1 MSTRTVRRVPRIAPP
16 RLPGGELSLEP
27 PPEPAKPVPAGL
39 GQRLMPAVMVL
50 GSLGF
55 IVVMGAQNPTSWLFG
70 GMFALSTVGMMA
82 GGMGRGGSQRAETDE
97 NRRDYLRYLAQ
108 ERRRIRIVAAAQRT
122 AMEWTHPDPGALLG
136 VLDSDR
142 MWERRETDPDFGQ
155 VRVGRGRQR
164 LATRLV
170 PPQTGPLDQLE
181 PVCAWALRRLLRA
194 HSVVPGLPVAVSLSA
209 RRLCLRTRPDAA
221 PDTRPGAEA
230 GEDGLAVTRGLARA
244 MIAQFVAWHSPAEAR
259 LAVIASPATFANW
272 DWVKWLPHVQH
283 PTLTDEIG
291 ALRMVTARPAEVA
304 DWLAAPT
311 APTASGNPAR
321 LLIVV
326 DGVDVRR
333 AGAQW
338 LDRPEVTVLRLAD
351 PAGAPTGERGEL
363 TLLVEPNRL
372 GFSSEPGAT
381 EVQRWIGEPDTLS
394 LAEASTLA
402 RRMARYRAPRG
413 TEPDT
418 GRPLRNTVG
427 LPELLGLDDPGD
439 VALARARWRDSAQ
452 DTLRVPIG
460 VGETGEPVLLDLKES
475 AQGGSGP
482 HGLCIGATGSG
493 KSELLRTLLLGL
505 AATHGS
511 DRLNMVL
518 IDFKGGATFLGMAEL
533 PHVSAVITNL
543 ADELALVDR
552 MADAL
557 AGEITRRQEA
567 LRAAGNLASVGDYER
582 ARRSGAELPPLP
594 ALLIVVDEF
603 SEMLA
608 QRPEL
613 VDLMVTIGRLGRSLQ
628 MHLLLASQR
637 LDEGRLRGL
646 ESHLSYRIALRTFS
660 PAESRAVLGVPDAYQ
675 LPPMPGSGY
684 LALGTDELVRFRAA
698 YVSAPHA
705 VGVAPA
711 PAVST
716 GVARPRLFTATRVG
730 TRPGD
735 PDDSVTQ
742 VLLPAPIGA
751 SADRDGPATE
761 VIHGVVALRDG
772 AMGAAPAGDSPML
785 RAAAQLGIP
794 GAAGGPGPGAA
805 RTVLDLMVSA
815 MATDG
820 PPAHRVWLPPLDT
833 PPALDALLPALGRGP
848 RGLGT
853 RDSGGLRVPVGLID
867 RPYHQRW
874 DPLVA
879 DFTSA
884 AGHGVVAGAPQSG
897 KSTLLRTVLLSLALT
912 NTPHELSIF
921 ALDFGGG
928 MLDGLVRLPHVAGV
942 ADRQHPD
949 VVRRT
954 VAEVSGL
961 LADRERTFREAGVE
975 SAADFRRRRAL
986 GEFGSDPHGD
996 VFLVVDGYLTLRT
1009 EFEELEA
1016 QLLPLASRGLSYGVH
1031 LLISAN
1037 RWTELR
1043 PALKDLL
1050 GTRFELRLGD
1060 PADSEVDRRRAA
1072 LVPAKPGQG
1081 LAPDGGHSVIARPV
1095 LDTIGGG
1102 FAEAVA
1108 AVAESWTGAAAPV
1121 VRLLPDRLDHRE
1133 LLVRGTALAAA
1144 GAARPSSP
1152 HALPIGV
1159 DEARLEPVHLDFD
1172 AEPHLLCFADGES
1185 GKTNLLRVL
1194 SRGITGQLAP
1204 ERARIVLIDYRRTL
1218 LGQVPA
1224 SHLIGY
1230 ASNGET
1236 AGQAIAEV
1244 AASLRRRLPGAD
1256 VTPAQL
1262 RTRSWWSGPEV
1273 YVLVDDYDLVAGNGA
1288 AGSANPL
1295 LPLLEFLPQAKD
1307 VGLHLVLARRS
1318 GGAGRALFEPVIA
1331 RLRELASPGL
1341 MMSGSAEEGPLLDGV
1356 KPSPLPPGRAVLVGR
1371 RAGRQRVQVALLE
1384 PDPDPAPDLAPEVQP
1399 APAAAAPTRARAK
1412 RSTVRKAPPVGSA
1425 VAPPESTPRSSA
1437 KPPVDSPPESAAR
1450 SAAQPA
1456 AQSRSEQPA
1465 EPSPEPSVE
1474 PPPDLPPRPTRAV
1487 RRAAKKPPA

>member
-1 MSTRTVRRVPRIAPP
+1 MSTRTVRRAPRIAPP
-16 RLPGGELSLEP
+16 RLPGGEFPLEP
-27 PPEPAKPVPAGL
+27 PPEPGKPLPAGM

-50 GSLGF
+50 GSIGF

-97 NRRDYLRYLAQ
+97 KRRDYLRYLAQ
-108 ERRRIRIVAAAQRT
+108 VRRKIRIAAAAQRT
-122 AMEWTHPDPGALLG
+122 ALEWTQPEPRALLG
-136 VLDSDR
+136 VLDTDR
-142 MWERRETDPDFGQ
+142 LWERRETDQDFGQ
-155 VRVGRGRQR
+155 IRVGRGRQR

-170 PPQTGPLDQLE
+170 EPQTGPLNELE

-194 HSVVPGLPVAVSLSA
+194 HSVVPDLPVAVALGA
-209 RRLCLRTRPDAA
+209 LRRVCLRAQAA
-221 PDTRPGAEA
+221 DH
-230 GEDGLAVTRGLARA
+230 DLAATRGLARA
-244 MIAQFVAWHSPAEAR
+244 MIAQYVVWHSPAEAR
-259 LAVIASPATFANW
+259 LAVIAPPAAMPAW

-283 PTLTDEIG
+283 PTLVDEIG
-291 ALRMVTARPAEVA
+291 ALRMVTGRAAEVA

-351 PAGAPTGERGEL
+351 LASASAGEREL
-363 TLLVEPNRL
+363 TLSVEPTRL
-372 GFSSEPGAT
+372 GISTGRERDEQP
-381 EVQRWIGEPDTLS
+381 RWIGRPDTLG
-394 LAEASTLA
+394 LAEATTLA

-413 TEPDT
+413 AEPDT

-427 LPELLGLDDPGD
+427 LPELLGLDDPAAIG
-439 VALARARWRDSAQ
+439 LARARWRDSAS

-505 AATHGS
+505 AATHAS

-543 ADELALVDR
+543 ADELSLVDR

-567 LRAAGNLASVGDYER
+567 LRAAGNLASIGDYER
-582 ARRSGAELPPLP
+582 KRRDGADLPPLP

-698 YVSAPHA
+698 YVSAPRA
-705 VGVAPA
+705 AGVAPA
-711 PAVST
+711 PAAIVGSP
-716 GVARPRLFTATRVG
+716 RPRPFTAARVG
-730 TRPGD
+730 ADPGE
-735 PDDSVTQ
+735 PDEELTQ
-742 VLLPAPIGA
+742 VLVGA
-751 SADRDGPATE
+751 AAGTGGPATE
-761 VIHGVVALRDG
+761 VIHGAVALFDG
-772 AMGAAPAGDSPML
+772 SSPDRPAPNAGPLVLAGA
-785 RAAAQLGIP
+785 RP
-794 GAAGGPGPGAA
+794 GALPPVGGGDPAA
-805 RTVLDLMVSA
+805 RSVLDLMVGA
-815 MATDG
+815 MAGQG
-820 PPAHRVWLPPLDT
+820 PPAHRVWLPPLDE
-833 PPALDALLPALGRGP
+833 PPALDILLPALGRGP

-853 RDSGGLRVPVGLID
+853 RENGGLRVPLGLID

-879 DFTSA
+879 DFSSA
-884 AGHGVVAGAPQSG
+884 AGHGVVTGAPQSG

-912 NTPHELSIF
+912 NTPDELTVY

-928 MLDGLVRLPHVAGV
+928 LLGGLAGLPHVGGV

-954 VAEVSGL
+954 MAEVTSL

-975 SAADFRRRRAL
+975 SSADFRRRRAL
-986 GEFGSDPHGD
+986 GEFADDPHGD
-996 VFLVVDGYLTLRT
+996 VFLVVDGYSTLRA

-1016 QLLPLASRGLSYGVH
+1016 QLMPLASRGLSYGVH
-1031 LLISAN
+1031 LLVSAN

-1060 PADSEVDRRRAA
+1060 PADSEVDRRKAA
-1072 LVPAKPGQG
+1072 LVPARPARG
-1081 LAPDGGHSVIARPV
+1081 LAPDGGHCVIARPA

-1108 AVAESWTGAAAPV
+1108 AVAESWTGVAAPA
-1121 VRLLPDRLDHRE
+1121 VRLLPDRLEFRE
-1133 LLVRGTALAAA
+1133 LLARSAELAAA
-1144 GAARPSSP
+1144 GVDPPASP

-1159 DEARLEPVHLDFD
+1159 DEARLEPVHLDFE

-1194 SRGITGQLAP
+1194 ARGITSRLAP
-1204 ERARIVLIDYRRTL
+1204 EQARIVLVDYRRTL
-1218 LGQVPA
+1218 LGQVPD

-1236 AGQAIAEV
+1236 AGRAISEV
-1244 AASLRRRLPGAD
+1244 AASLRRRLPGPD

-1273 YVLVDDYDLVAGNGA
+1273 YVLVDDYDLVASTGGA
-1288 AGSANPL
+1288 ASSNPL

-1341 MMSGSAEEGPLLDGV
+1341 MMSGSPEEGPLLDGV
-1356 KPSPLPPGRAVLVGR
+1356 KPTQMPPGRAVLVGR
-1371 RAGRQRVQVALLE
+1371 RSGRRRVQVALLE
-1384 PDPDPAPDLAPEVQP
+1384 VDTDEPA
-1399 APAAAAPTRARAK
+1399 R
-1412 RSTVRKAPPVGSA
+1412 
-1425 VAPPESTPRSSA
+1425 
-1437 KPPVDSPPESAAR
+1437 
-1450 SAAQPA
+1450 
-1456 AQSRSEQPA
+1456 
-1465 EPSPEPSVE
+1465 SVE
-1474 PPPDLPPRPTRAV
+1474 PPVVGPPVVEPPVVGPVVVEPVVVEPVVVEPPAVEPARSDAPAPDGTIPSTPPTGRAKPASARARPSKKGAPVESESAPRPARVA
-1487 RRAAKKPPA
+1487 RRATKQPPA

>member
-1 MSTRTVRRVPRIAPP
+1 MSTRTVRRVPRVASP
-16 RLPGGELSLEP
+16 RLPGGELPLEP

-39 GQRLMPAVMVL
+39 AQKLMPAVMVL

-70 GMFALSTVGMMA
+70 GMFALSTLGMMA

-97 NRRDYLRYLAQ
+97 TRRDYLRYLAQ
-108 ERRRIRIVAAAQRT
+108 VRRRIRIVAAAQRT
-122 AMEWTHPDPGALLG
+122 AMEFNQPDPGALLAL
-136 VLDSDR
+136 LDTDR
-142 MWERRETDPDFGQ
+142 LWERRETDQDFGQ

-170 PPQTGPLDQLE
+170 APQTGPFNELE
-181 PVCAWALRRLLRA
+181 PVCAWRLSRLLRA
-194 HSVVPGLPVAVSLSA
+194 HVGVPDLPVAVALRA
-209 RRLCLRTRPDAA
+209 LRRVCLRGQPSDA
-221 PDTRPGAEA
+221 
-230 GEDGLAVTRGLARA
+230 GLDPARALARA
-244 MIAQFVAWHSPAEAR
+244 MVAQYAVWHSPAEAR
-259 LAVIASPATFANW
+259 LAVIAAPAAIPHW

-291 ALRMVTARPAEVA
+291 ALRMVTSRPAEVA

-311 APTASGNPAR
+311 TPTASGNPPR

-338 LDRPEVTVLRLAD
+338 LDRPEITVLRLAD
-351 PAGAPTGERGEL
+351 RAGASVVDREL
-363 TLLVEPNRL
+363 TLLVEPTRL
-372 GFSSEPGAT
+372 GMSADPRLVEPP
-381 EVQRWIGEPDTLS
+381 RWIGRPDALS
-394 LAEASTLA
+394 LAEATTLA

-413 TEPDT
+413 AEPDT

-427 LPELLGLDDPGD
+427 LPELLGLDDSAS
-439 VALARARWRDSAQ
+439 VAVARARWRDSAA

-460 VGETGEPVLLDLKES
+460 VGEDGQPVLLDLKES

-505 AATHGS
+505 AATHPS

-518 IDFKGGATFLGMAEL
+518 VDFKGGATFLGMADL

-567 LRAAGNLASVGDYER
+567 LRAAGNLASVADYER
-582 ARRSGAELPPLP
+582 ARRSGTDLPPLP

-698 YVSAPHA
+698 YVSS
-705 VGVAPA
+705 A
-711 PAVST
+711 PAVGATPTPAAVT
-716 GVARPRLFTATRVG
+716 GSARPRLFTATRVG
-730 TRPGD
+730 IRPGD
-735 PDDSVTQ
+735 PDDSVTR
-742 VLLPAPIGA
+742 VLSDTPLAGDPPTEAIPGTDVVVPGSAAPDA
-751 SADRDGPATE
+751 SAVRG
-761 VIHGVVALRDG
+761 G
-772 AMGAAPAGDSPML
+772 AGAGS
-785 RAAAQLGIP
+785 GTV
-794 GAAGGPGPGAA
+794 A
-805 RTVLDLMVSA
+805 RTARARSVLDLMVGA
-815 MATDG
+815 MAGQG
-820 PPAHRVWLPPLDT
+820 PPAHRVWLPPLDE
-833 PPALDALLPALGRGP
+833 PPALDTLLPALGRGP

-853 RDSGGLRVPVGLID
+853 RDGGGLRVPLGLID

-879 DFTSA
+879 DLSSA
-884 AGHGVVAGAPQSG
+884 AGHGIVVGAPQSG
-897 KSTLLRTVLLSLALT
+897 KSTLLRTLLLGLALT
-912 NTPHELSIF
+912 NTPRELTIY

-928 MLDGLVRLPHVAGV
+928 MLDGLAGLPHVGGV
-942 ADRQHPD
+942 ADRQRPD

-954 VAEVSGL
+954 VAEVTGVL
-961 LADRERTFREAGVE
+961 DDRERSFRAAGLE
-975 SAADFRRRRAL
+975 SAAEFRRRRAA
-986 GEFGSDPHGD
+986 GEFADDPHGD
-996 VFLVVDGYLTLRT
+996 LVLVVDGYLTLRT
-1009 EFEELEA
+1009 EFEELET

-1031 LLISAN
+1031 LLVSAN
-1037 RWTELR
+1037 RWSELR

-1072 LVPAKPGQG
+1072 LVPAKPGRG
-1081 LAPDGGHSVIARPV
+1081 MAPDGGHCVIARPA

-1108 AVAESWTGAAAPV
+1108 EVATSWSGPSV
-1121 VRLLPDRLDHRE
+1121 PSVRLLPDRMDYPE
-1133 LLVRGTALAAA
+1133 LLARRTALTAA
-1144 GAARPSSP
+1144 GTLPPSTP

-1159 DEARLEPVHLDFD
+1159 DEARLEPVYLNFD

-1194 SRGITGQLAP
+1194 TRGLTQQLSP
-1204 ERARIVLIDYRRTL
+1204 EQARIVLIDYRRTL
-1218 LGQVPA
+1218 LGQVPD

-1236 AGQAIAEV
+1236 AGQAISDV
-1244 AASLRRRLPGAD
+1244 AASLRRRLPGSD
-1256 VTPAQL
+1256 VTAARL
-1262 RTRSWWSGPEV
+1262 RDRSWWSGPEV
-1273 YVLVDDYDLVAGNGA
+1273 YVLVDDYDLVASTGA
-1288 AGSANPL
+1288 AATANPL

-1318 GGAGRALFEPVIA
+1318 GGASRALFEPVIA

-1341 MMSGSAEEGPLLDGV
+1341 MMSGSPDEGPLLDGV
-1356 KPSPLPPGRAVLVGR
+1356 KPTPMPPGRAVLLGRKAGR
-1371 RAGRQRVQVALLE
+1371 RRVQIALLD
-1384 PDPDPAPDLAPEVQP
+1384 PDPDPEP
-1399 APAAAAPTRARAK
+1399 A
-1412 RSTVRKAPPVGSA
+1412 
-1425 VAPPESTPRSSA
+1425 
-1437 KPPVDSPPESAAR
+1437 
-1450 SAAQPA
+1450 
-1456 AQSRSEQPA
+1456 
-1465 EPSPEPSVE
+1465 PSVE
-1474 PPPDLPPRPTRAV
+1474 PAPPSVKPARPARKTTRPA
-1487 RRAAKKPPA
+1487 RRAPKKPSP

>member
-1 MSTRTVRRVPRIAPP
+1 
-16 RLPGGELSLEP
+16 
-27 PPEPAKPVPAGL
+27 
-39 GQRLMPAVMVL
+39 
-50 GSLGF
+50 
-55 IVVMGAQNPTSWLFG
+55 
-70 GMFALSTVGMMA
+70 MFALSTVGMMA

-97 NRRDYLRYLAQ
+97 KRRDYLRYLAQ
-108 ERRRIRIVAAAQRT
+108 VRKKVRIATAAQRT
-122 AMEWTHPDPGALLG
+122 ALEWTQPDPTALLG
-136 VLDSDR
+136 VLDTDR
-142 MWERRETDPDFGQ
+142 LWERRETDQDFGQ
-155 VRVGRGRQR
+155 IRVCRGRQR

-170 PPQTGPLDQLE
+170 EPQTGPLNELE

-194 HSVVPGLPVAVSLSA
+194 HSVVPDLPVAVALGA
-209 RRLCLRTRPDAA
+209 LRWVCLRAQGADPGL
-221 PDTRPGAEA
+221 DTA
-230 GEDGLAVTRGLARA
+230 RGLARA
-244 MIAQFVAWHSPAEAR
+244 MIAQYVVWHSPGEAR
-259 LAVIASPATFANW
+259 LAVIASPATMPAW

-283 PTLTDEIG
+283 PTLVDEIG
-291 ALRMVTARPAEVA
+291 ALRMVTGRAAEVA

-326 DGVDVRR
+326 DGIDVRR

-351 PAGAPTGERGEL
+351 LAGASTGEREL
-363 TLLVEPNRL
+363 TLWVEPTRL
-372 GFSSEPGAT
+372 GISSGRDRDEQP
-381 EVQRWIGEPDTLS
+381 RWIGRPDTLG
-394 LAEASTLA
+394 LAEATTLA

-413 TEPDT
+413 AEPDT

-427 LPELLGLDDPGD
+427 LPELLGLDDPAAVG
-439 VALARARWRDSAQ
+439 VVRARWRDSAP

-460 VGETGEPVLLDLKES
+460 VGETGDPVLLDLKES

-505 AATHGS
+505 AATHAS

-543 ADELALVDR
+543 ADELSLVDR

-582 ARRSGAELPPLP
+582 KRRDGADLPPLP

-698 YVSAPHA
+698 YVSAPQA
-705 VGVAPA
+705 AGVAPA
-711 PAVST
+711 PAAVT
-716 GVARPRLFTATRVG
+716 GTIRPRLFTSARVG
-730 TRPGD
+730 ARPGE
-735 PDDSVTQ
+735 PDEAPTQ
-742 VLLPAPIGA
+742 VL
-751 SADRDGPATE
+751 ADGVDGPATE
-761 VIHGVVALRDG
+761 VIHGTVALFN
-772 AMGAAPAGDSPML
+772 APAPGAGPL
-785 RAAAQLGIP
+785 VLAGTQLGSAP
-794 GAAGGPGPGAA
+794 PVGAGRPAA
-805 RTVLDLMVSA
+805 RSVLDLMVGA
-815 MATDG
+815 MAGQG
-820 PPAHRVWLPPLDT
+820 PPAHRVWLPPLDE
-833 PPALDALLPALGRGP
+833 PPALDILLPALGRGP

-853 RDSGGLRVPVGLID
+853 RESGGLRVPLGLID

-879 DFTSA
+879 DFSSA

-897 KSTLLRTVLLSLALT
+897 KSTLLRTLLLSMALT
-912 NTPHELSIF
+912 NTPDELTIY

-928 MLDGLVRLPHVAGV
+928 LLGGLAGLPHVGGV

-954 VAEVSGL
+954 MAEVTSL

-975 SAADFRRRRAL
+975 SAADFRRRRVL
-986 GEFGSDPHGD
+986 GEFADDPHGD
-996 VFLVVDGYLTLRT
+996 VFLVVDGYSTLRA

-1016 QLLPLASRGLSYGVH
+1016 QLMPLASRGLSYGVH
-1031 LLISAN
+1031 LLVSAN

-1060 PADSEVDRRRAA
+1060 PADSEVDRRKAA
-1072 LVPAKPGQG
+1072 LVPARPARG
-1081 LAPDGGHSVIARPV
+1081 LAPDGGHCVIARPA

-1102 FAEAVA
+1102 FAEAVR
-1108 AVAESWTGAAAPV
+1108 AVAEAWTGVRAPA
-1121 VRLLPDRLDHRE
+1121 VRLLPDRMEFRE
-1133 LLVRGTALAAA
+1133 LLARSTELAAP
-1144 GAARPSSP
+1144 GTNPPTSR

-1159 DEARLEPVHLDFD
+1159 DEARLEPVYLDFE

-1194 SRGITGQLAP
+1194 ARGITDRLAP
-1204 ERARIVLIDYRRTL
+1204 EQARIVLVDYRRTL
-1218 LGQVPA
+1218 LGQLPD

-1236 AGQAIAEV
+1236 AGQAISEV
-1244 AASLRRRLPGAD
+1244 AASLRRRLPGPD

-1273 YVLVDDYDLVAGNGA
+1273 YVLVDDYDLVASSGA
-1288 AGSANPL
+1288 AASGNPL

-1341 MMSGSAEEGPLLDGV
+1341 MMSGSPEEGPLLDGV
-1356 KPSPLPPGRAVLVGR
+1356 KPAPMPPGRAVLVGR
-1371 RAGRQRVQVALLE
+1371 RSGRRRVQVALLE
-1384 PDPDPAPDLAPEVQP
+1384 VDAELDQRDPAPAEGSGGSAPASLPRSSVPVP
-1399 APAAAAPTRARAK
+1399 AGVAGAAPVTPVEPARPALTLSAPRVRRAKSPSTPARTRAAAAGDRAEPTVRPARAEPTEPESSARAGERAKPGRPAKPIPAAPGEAPGEAAPGETAAPDEAAATGELGGPAAPAPRATRAARRVTK
-1412 RSTVRKAPPVGSA
+1412 RPPS
-1425 VAPPESTPRSSA
+1425 
-1437 KPPVDSPPESAAR
+1437 
-1450 SAAQPA
+1450 
-1456 AQSRSEQPA
+1456 
-1465 EPSPEPSVE
+1465 
-1474 PPPDLPPRPTRAV
+1474 
-1487 RRAAKKPPA
+1487 

>member
-1 MSTRTVRRVPRIAPP
+1 MSTRTVRRVPRGASP
-16 RLPGGELSLEP
+16 RLPGGELPLEP
-27 PPEPAKPVPAGL
+27 PPEPGKPVPAGL
-39 GQRLMPAVMVL
+39 AQKLMPAVMVL

-70 GMFALSTVGMMA
+70 GMFALSTLGMMA

-97 NRRDYLRYLAQ
+97 TRRDYLRYLAQ
-108 ERRRIRIVAAAQRT
+108 VRRRIRIVAAAQRT
-122 AMEWTHPDPGALLG
+122 AMEFNQPDPGALLAL
-136 VLDSDR
+136 LDTDR
-142 MWERRETDPDFGQ
+142 LWERRETDQDFGQ

-170 PPQTGPLDQLE
+170 APQTGPFNELE
-181 PVCAWALRRLLRA
+181 PVCAWRLSRLLRA
-194 HSVVPGLPVAVSLSA
+194 HVGVPDLPVAVALGA
-209 RRLCLRTRPDAA
+209 LRRVCLRGQPSDA
-221 PDTRPGAEA
+221 
-230 GEDGLAVTRGLARA
+230 GLDPARALARA
-244 MIAQFVAWHSPAEAR
+244 MVAQYAVWHSPAEAR
-259 LAVIASPATFANW
+259 LAVIAAPAAIPHW

-291 ALRMVTARPAEVA
+291 ALRLVTSRPAEVA

-311 APTASGNPAR
+311 TPTASGNPPR

-338 LDRPEVTVLRLAD
+338 LDRPEITVLRLAD
-351 PAGAPTGERGEL
+351 RAGTSVVDREL
-363 TLLVEPNRL
+363 TLLVEPTRL
-372 GFSSEPGAT
+372 GMSVDPRLVEPP
-381 EVQRWIGEPDTLS
+381 RWIGRPDELS
-394 LAEASTLA
+394 LAEATTLA

-413 TEPDT
+413 AEPDT

-427 LPELLGLDDPGD
+427 LPELLGLDDPAS
-439 VALARARWRDSAQ
+439 VAVARARWRDSAA

-460 VGETGEPVLLDLKES
+460 VGEDGQPVLLDLKES

-505 AATHGS
+505 AATHPS

-518 IDFKGGATFLGMAEL
+518 VDFKGGATFLGMADL
-533 PHVSAVITNL
+533 PHMSAVITNL

-567 LRAAGNLASVGDYER
+567 LRAAGNLASVADYER
-582 ARRSGAELPPLP
+582 ARRCGTDLPPLP

-698 YVSAPHA
+698 YVSSAPTVGAAPTPAA
-705 VGVAPA
+705 VIG
-711 PAVST
+711 S
-716 GVARPRLFTATRVG
+716 ARPRLFTATRVG
-730 TRPGD
+730 IRPGD

-742 VLLPAPIGA
+742 VLSDTRLAGDPPTEAIPGTDVVVPGSATPDA
-751 SADRDGPATE
+751 SAVRG
-761 VIHGVVALRDG
+761 G
-772 AMGAAPAGDSPML
+772 AVRGGAGTGS
-785 RAAAQLGIP
+785 GTV
-794 GAAGGPGPGAA
+794 A
-805 RTVLDLMVSA
+805 RTARARSVLDLMVGA
-815 MATDG
+815 MAGQG
-820 PPAHRVWLPPLDT
+820 PPAHRVWLPPLDE
-833 PPALDALLPALGRGP
+833 PPALDTLLPALGRGP

-853 RDSGGLRVPVGLID
+853 RDSGGLRVPLGLID

-879 DFTSA
+879 DLSSA
-884 AGHGVVAGAPQSG
+884 AGHGVVVGAPQSG
-897 KSTLLRTVLLSLALT
+897 KSTLLRTLLLGLALT
-912 NTPHELSIF
+912 NTPRELTIY

-928 MLDGLVRLPHVAGV
+928 MLDGLAGLPHVGGV
-942 ADRQHPD
+942 ADRQRPD

-954 VAEVSGL
+954 VAEVTSVL
-961 LADRERTFREAGVE
+961 DDRERSFRAAGVE
-975 SAADFRRRRAL
+975 SAADFRRRRAA
-986 GEFGSDPHGD
+986 GEFADDPHGD
-996 VFLVVDGYLTLRT
+996 LVLVVDGYLTLRT
-1009 EFEELEA
+1009 EFEDLET

-1031 LLISAN
+1031 LLVSAN
-1037 RWTELR
+1037 RWSELR

-1072 LVPAKPGQG
+1072 LVPAKPGSG
-1081 LAPDGGHSVIARPV
+1081 MAPDGGHCVIARPA

-1108 AVAESWTGAAAPV
+1108 EVAMSWSGPSV
-1121 VRLLPDRLDHRE
+1121 PPVRLLPDRMDYPE
-1133 LLVRGTALAAA
+1133 LLARRTVLTTAGTLP
-1144 GAARPSSP
+1144 PSTP

-1159 DEARLEPVHLDFD
+1159 DEARLEPVYLNFD

-1194 SRGITGQLAP
+1194 IRGLTQQLRP
-1204 ERARIVLIDYRRTL
+1204 EQARVVLIDYRRTL
-1218 LGQVPA
+1218 LGQVPE
-1224 SHLIGY
+1224 SHLVGY
-1230 ASNGET
+1230 ASNGEA
-1236 AGQAIAEV
+1236 AGQAISDV
-1244 AASLRRRLPGAD
+1244 AASLRRRLPGSD
-1256 VTPAQL
+1256 VTAARL
-1262 RTRSWWSGPEV
+1262 RDRSWWSGPEV
-1273 YVLVDDYDLVAGNGA
+1273 YVLVDDYDLVASTGA
-1288 AGSANPL
+1288 AATANPL

-1318 GGAGRALFEPVIA
+1318 GGASRALFEPVIA

-1341 MMSGSAEEGPLLDGV
+1341 MMSGSPDEGPLLDGV
-1356 KPSPLPPGRAVLVGR
+1356 KPTPMPPGRAVLLGRKAGR
-1371 RAGRQRVQVALLE
+1371 RRVQIALLD
-1384 PDPDPAPDLAPEVQP
+1384 PDPDPD
-1399 APAAAAPTRARAK
+1399 
-1412 RSTVRKAPPVGSA
+1412 PP
-1425 VAPPESTPRSSA
+1425 PR
-1437 KPPVDSPPESAAR
+1437 VE
-1450 SAAQPA
+1450 
-1456 AQSRSEQPA
+1456 
-1465 EPSPEPSVE
+1465 PEPRSVE
-1474 PPPDLPPRPTRAV
+1474 PVPPSVKPAGPARPARKTTRPA
-1487 RRAAKKPPA
+1487 RRAPKKPSP

>member
-1 MSTRTVRRVPRIAPP
+1 
-16 RLPGGELSLEP
+16 
-27 PPEPAKPVPAGL
+27 VPAGL
-39 GQRLMPAVMVL
+39 AQRLMPAVMVL

-82 GGMGRGGSQRAETDE
+82 GGMGRGGGQRAETDE

-108 ERRRIRIVAAAQRT
+108 ERRRIRVVAAAQRT
-122 AMEWTHPDPGALLG
+122 ALEWTHPDPAALLG
-136 VLDSDR
+136 VPDTDR
-142 MWERRETDPDFGQ
+142 LWERRETDPDFGQ

-170 PPQTGPLDQLE
+170 APQTGPLDQLE

-194 HSVVPGLPVAVSLSA
+194 HSVVPELPVAVSMAA
-209 RRLCLRTRPDAA
+209 RRVCLRAG
-221 PDTRPGAEA
+221 PGVGSAEEGSA
-230 GEDGLAVTRGLARA
+230 LTRGLARA
-244 MIAQFVAWHSPAEAR
+244 MIAQYVAWHSPAEAR
-259 LAVIASPATFANW
+259 LAVIASPATFLNW

-311 APTASGNPAR
+311 APTSSGNPAR

-351 PAGAPTGERGEL
+351 PAEAATGERGEL
-363 TLLVEPNRL
+363 TLLVEPGRL
-372 GFSSEPGAT
+372 GFSTEPAAT
-381 EVQRWIGEPDTLS
+381 EARQWIGEPDTLS
-394 LAEASTLA
+394 LAEATTLA

-413 TEPDT
+413 AEPDT

-427 LPELLGLDDPGD
+427 LPELLGLDDPAD

-460 VGETGEPVLLDLKES
+460 VGEAGEPVLLDLKES
-475 AQGGSGP
+475 SQGGSGP

-505 AATHGS
+505 AATHAS

-582 ARRSGAELPPLP
+582 ARRAGAELSPLP

-698 YVSAPHA
+698 YVSAPQA

-711 PAVST
+711 PAALA
-716 GVARPRLFTATRVG
+716 GAARPRLFTATRVG

-742 VLLPAPIGA
+742 VLLPAPIGGA
-751 SADRDGPATE
+751 PDRGGPATE
-761 VIHGVVALRDG
+761 VILGAVALRDG
-772 AMGAAPAGDSPML
+772 VAGQGSSGPGVPGQGASGHSPML

-794 GAAGGPGPGAA
+794 GAGPGATGPGAA
-805 RTVLDLMVSA
+805 STVLDLMVGA
-815 MATDG
+815 MAGQG

-833 PPALDALLPALGRGP
+833 PPALDSLLPALGRGP

-853 RDSGGLRVPVGLID
+853 RDGGGLRVPVGLID

-879 DFTSA
+879 DFSSA

-912 NTPHELSIF
+912 NTPRELTIF

-928 MLDGLVRLPHVAGV
+928 MLDGLARLPHVGGV

-954 VAEVSGL
+954 IAEVSGL

-986 GEFGSDPHGD
+986 GEFGGDSGADPHGD

-1072 LVPAKPGQG
+1072 MVPAKPGQG
-1081 LAPDGGHSVIARPV
+1081 LAPDGGHSVIARPA
-1095 LDTIGGG
+1095 LDSMGGG

-1108 AVAESWTGAAAPV
+1108 AVAASWTGAAALP
-1121 VRLLPDRLDHRE
+1121 VRLLPDRLDYRE
-1133 LLVRGTALAAA
+1133 LLAK
-1144 GAARPSSP
+1144 GAAPAAVGVARPTSP

-1159 DEARLEPVHLDFD
+1159 DETRLEPVHLDFD

-1204 ERARIVLIDYRRTL
+1204 EQARIVLVDYRRTL

-1230 ASNGET
+1230 ASNGAT
-1236 AGQAIAEV
+1236 AGQAIGEV

-1273 YVLVDDYDLVAGNGA
+1273 YVLVDDYDLVASNGA
-1288 AGSANPL
+1288 AGSPNPL

-1341 MMSGSAEEGPLLDGV
+1341 MMSGSPEEGPLLDGV

-1371 RAGRQRVQVALLE
+1371 RAGRQRVQIALLDVDAE
-1384 PDPDPAPDLAPEVQP
+1384 PEPAQPEPAQPEPAQPEPAQPEPAQPEPVVRARPARSTTRKPAP
-1399 APAAAAPTRARAK
+1399 
-1412 RSTVRKAPPVGSA
+1412 S
-1425 VAPPESTPRSSA
+1425 
-1437 KPPVDSPPESAAR
+1437 
-1450 SAAQPA
+1450 
-1456 AQSRSEQPA
+1456 A
-1465 EPSPEPSVE
+1465 EPGATPEP
-1474 PPPDLPPRPTRAV
+1474 PPRPTRAA
-1487 RRAAKKPPA
+1487 RRATKKPPA

>member
-1 MSTRTVRRVPRIAPP
+1 MSTRTVRRAPRHAQP
-16 RLPGGELSLEP
+16 RLPGGELLLEP
-27 PPEPAKPVPAGL
+27 PPETARPVPAGMA
-39 GQRLMPAVMVL
+39 QRLMPAAMVI

-55 IVVMGAQNPTSWLFG
+55 IVVMGVQNPTSWLFG

-82 GGMGRGGSQRAETDE
+82 GGMGRGGTQRAETDE
-97 NRRDYLRYLAQ
+97 KRRDYLRYLAQ
-108 ERRRIRIVAAAQRT
+108 ERRRIRVYAAAQRT
-122 AMEWTHPDPGALLG
+122 ALEYTQPEPAALLG
-136 VLDSDR
+136 VLDGDR
-142 MWERRETDPDFGQ
+142 LWERRETDVDFGQ
-155 VRVGRGRQR
+155 IRVCRGRQR
-164 LATRLV
+164 LAARLV
-170 PPQTGPLDQLE
+170 PPQTGPLSELE
-181 PVCAWALRRLLRA
+181 PVCAWALRRLVHA
-194 HSVVPGLPVAVSLSA
+194 HSSVPDLPVAVALCAQRRVCLLA
-209 RRLCLRTRPDAA
+209 RS
-221 PDTRPGAEA
+221 G
-230 GEDGLAVTRGLARA
+230 GEGLAAARALARA
-244 MIAQFVAWHSPAEAR
+244 MVAQYTVWHSPAEAR
-259 LAVIASPATFANW
+259 LAVIASPATMPHW

-291 ALRMVTARPAEVA
+291 ALRMVTGKPAEVT
-304 DWLAAPT
+304 DWLSAPA

-338 LDRPEVTVLRLAD
+338 LDRHEVTVLRLAD
-351 PAGAPTGERGEL
+351 LANPPTGEREL
-363 TLLVEPNRL
+363 TLLVEPTRL
-372 GFSSEPGAT
+372 GLSLDPDPT
-381 EVQRWIGEPDTLS
+381 ERPRWIGRPDGLN
-394 LAEASTLA
+394 LAEASALA

-413 TEPDT
+413 AEPDT

-427 LPELLGLDDPGD
+427 LPELLGIDDPAD
-439 VALARARWRDSAQ
+439 VGVARARWRDSAA

-460 VGETGEPVLLDLKES
+460 VGENGSPVLLDLKES

-505 AATHGS
+505 AATHAS

-518 IDFKGGATFLGMAEL
+518 VDFKGGATFLGMADL

-567 LRAAGNLASVGDYER
+567 LRAAGNLASVADYER
-582 ARRSGAELPPLP
+582 KRRGGGTDLPPLP

-698 YVSAPHA
+698 YVSAPRA
-705 VGVAPA
+705 AGVGPA
-711 PAVST
+711 PAALAGAAV
-716 GVARPRLFTATRVG
+716 PRLFTATRVG
-730 TRPGD
+730 IRPGD

-742 VLLPAPIGA
+742 VLSPTPLLA
-751 SADRDGPATE
+751 GPAT
-761 VIHGVVALRDG
+761 V
-772 AMGAAPAGDSPML
+772 M
-785 RAAAQLGIP
+785 IP
-794 GAAGGPGPGAA
+794 GAAVAVLPGGGLVSSGSGGLVPAGAGPGGGDGASA
-805 RTVLDLMVSA
+805 TRSVMDLMVAA
-815 MATDG
+815 MAGQG
-820 PPAHRVWLPPLDT
+820 PPAHRVWLPPLDE
-833 PPALDALLPALGRGP
+833 PPALDILLPALGRGP

-853 RDSGGLRVPVGLID
+853 RENGGLRVPVGLID

-874 DPLVA
+874 DPLVV
-879 DFTSA
+879 DLSSA
-884 AGHGVVAGAPQSG
+884 AGHGVVVGAPQSG
-897 KSTLLRTVLLSLALT
+897 KSTLLRTLLLGLALT
-912 NTPHELSIF
+912 NTPGELTVF
-921 ALDFGGG
+921 GLDFGGG
-928 MLDGLVRLPHVAGV
+928 MLAGLARLPHVAGI
-942 ADRQHPD
+942 ADRQQPD

-954 VAEVSGL
+954 VAEVTSL
-961 LADRERTFREAGVE
+961 LADRERAFRAAGVD
-975 SAADFRRRRAL
+975 SAAEFRRRRAE
-986 GEFGSDPHGD
+986 GGFADDPHGD

-1072 LVPAKPGQG
+1072 LVPARPGRG
-1081 LAPDGGHSVIARPV
+1081 LAPDGGQCVIARPG

-1102 FAEAVA
+1102 FAET
-1108 AVAESWTGAAAPV
+1108 VAEVASAWTGPRGQA
-1121 VRLLPDRLDHRE
+1121 VRLLPDRMDYRE
-1133 LLVRGTALAAA
+1133 LLAATASLPP
-1144 GAARPSSP
+1144 GSGQ
-1152 HALPIGV
+1152 ALPIGV
-1159 DEARLEPVHLDFD
+1159 DEARLEPVYLDFD

-1194 SRGITGQLAP
+1194 ARGVTSRMTPKQ
-1204 ERARIVLIDYRRTL
+1204 ARIVLVDYRRTL
-1218 LGQVPA
+1218 LGQVPD

-1230 ASNGET
+1230 ASNGEAASQT
-1236 AGQAIAEV
+1236 ISEV
-1244 AASLRRRLPGAD
+1244 ADSLRRRLPGAD

-1262 RTRSWWSGPEV
+1262 RARSWWSGPEV
-1273 YVLVDDYDLVAGNGA
+1273 YVLVDDYDLVATTGA
-1288 AGSANPL
+1288 AGSVNPL

-1318 GGAGRALFEPVIA
+1318 GGASRALFEPVIA

-1341 MMSGSAEEGPLLDGV
+1341 MMSGSPEEGPLLDGV
-1356 KPSPLPPGRAVLVGR
+1356 KPTPLPPGRGVLLGR
-1371 RAGRQRVQVALLE
+1371 KAGRHRVQIALLDAE
-1384 PDPDPAPDLAPEVQP
+1384 LESVPSVAGSVPGQ
-1399 APAAAAPTRARAK
+1399 
-1412 RSTVRKAPPVGSA
+1412 ST
-1425 VAPPESTPRSSA
+1425 
-1437 KPPVDSPPESAAR
+1437 
-1450 SAAQPA
+1450 AQPA
-1456 AQSRSEQPA
+1456 KAEPVKADPARADPARARPARRVPAQPA
-1465 EPSPEPSVE
+1465 RRAPK
-1474 PPPDLPPRPTRAV
+1474 RPTT
-1487 RRAAKKPPA
+1487 

>member
-1 MSTRTVRRVPRIAPP
+1 MSTRTVRRAPRTAPP

-39 GQRLMPAVMVL
+39 AQRLMPAVMVL

-82 GGMGRGGSQRAETDE
+82 GGMGRGGGQRAETDE

-108 ERRRIRIVAAAQRT
+108 ERRRIRVVAAAQRT
-122 AMEWTHPDPGALLG
+122 ALEWTHPDPAALLA
-136 VLDSDR
+136 VPDTDR
-142 MWERRETDPDFGQ
+142 LWERRETDPDFGQ

-170 PPQTGPLDQLE
+170 APQTGPLDQLE

-194 HSVVPGLPVAVSLSA
+194 HSVVPELPVAVSLSV
-209 RRLCLRTRPDAA
+209 RRVCLRAGADVESADVESADVERAA
-221 PDTRPGAEA
+221 DEGPAI
-230 GEDGLAVTRGLARA
+230 TRGLARA
-244 MIAQFVAWHSPAEAR
+244 MIAQYAAWHSPAEAR
-259 LAVIASPATFANW
+259 LAVIASSATFANW

-291 ALRMVTARPAEVA
+291 ALRMVTGRPAEVA

-351 PAGAPTGERGEL
+351 AGEAPTGERGEL
-363 TLLVEPNRL
+363 TLLVEPGRL
-372 GFSSEPGAT
+372 GFSTEPAAT
-381 EVQRWIGEPDTLS
+381 EARQWIGEPDTLS
-394 LAEASTLA
+394 LAEATTLA

-413 TEPDT
+413 VEPDT

-427 LPELLGLDDPGD
+427 LPELLGLEDPGE
-439 VALARARWRDSAQ
+439 VALARARWRDSAP

-460 VGETGEPVLLDLKES
+460 VGEAGEPVLLDLKES

-698 YVSAPHA
+698 YVSSPQA

-711 PAVST
+711 PAALA
-716 GVARPRLFTATRVG
+716 GAARPRLFTATRVG

-742 VLLPAPIGA
+742 VLLPTPIG
-751 SADRDGPATE
+751 SADWGGPATE
-761 VIHGVVALRDG
+761 VIHGAVALRDG
-772 AMGAAPAGDSPML
+772 APGQGGHGGPGHSPML
-785 RAAAQLGIP
+785 SAAAQLGLP
-794 GAAGGPGPGAA
+794 GTAGPSAA

-815 MATDG
+815 MAGQG

-833 PPALDALLPALGRGP
+833 PPALDSLLPALGRGP

-874 DPLVA
+874 DPMVA
-879 DFTSA
+879 DFSSA

-912 NTPHELSIF
+912 NTPHELTIF

-928 MLDGLVRLPHVAGV
+928 MLDGLSRLPHVGGV

-986 GEFGSDPHGD
+986 GEFGSDSGADPHGD
-996 VFLVVDGYLTLRT
+996 VFLVVDGYLTLRS

-1081 LAPDGGHSVIARPV
+1081 LAPDGGHSVIARPA

-1108 AVAESWTGAAAPV
+1108 AVAESWTGAAAPA
-1121 VRLLPDRLDHRE
+1121 VRLLPDRMDYRAVLA
-1133 LLVRGTALAAA
+1133 RGTALAAA
-1144 GAARPSSP
+1144 GVARPSSP

-1159 DEARLEPVHLDFD
+1159 DEARLEPVYLDFD

-1204 ERARIVLIDYRRTL
+1204 EQARIVLVDYRRTL

-1230 ASNGET
+1230 ASNSET
-1236 AGQAIAEV
+1236 AGQAIGEV

-1262 RTRSWWSGPEV
+1262 RTRSWWTGPEV
-1273 YVLVDDYDLVAGNGA
+1273 YVLVDDYDLVASNGA
-1288 AGSANPL
+1288 AGSPNPL

-1384 PDPDPAPDLAPEVQP
+1384 VDAEVDAEPAPEPAQPDPPVTRAKPTRSTARK
-1399 APAAAAPTRARAK
+1399 APAAK
-1412 RSTVRKAPPVGSA
+1412 
-1425 VAPPESTPRSSA
+1425 PRSA
-1437 KPPVDSPPESAAR
+1437 
-1450 SAAQPA
+1450 
-1456 AQSRSEQPA
+1456 
-1465 EPSPEPSVE
+1465 PEPSAAAE
-1474 PPPDLPPRPTRAV
+1474 PGVAAEAPPRPTRAA